1 MPIDYLRMQAR
12 TTRMLRQNGAL
23 YNVTRKGSVTVIGG
37 VEHKTEEVRFTAVG
51 VKTEYAP
58 GEIDGT
64 VIVNGDVQIVFTSEQ
79 EIKIGDVVDIDG
91 TAYRIVNPNPAKP
104 ASLVLNMGENTAFL
118 AEITAFVNKAKANQ
132 EAVVRTVG
140 IKILNQ
146 LVMMSPVGNPE
157 LWEVNQTAVS
167 YNRAVYDHNEAQ
179 RANPDNLTK
188 TGRLKKKA
196 RVVDG
201 MDIKAPPGYTGGRF
215 RGNWQVSFDAPTADE
230 TGRIDKTGDLTKAAG
245 NYTLSLFKVGM
256 KAIYFCNNVPY
267 AYPLEMGHS
276 TQAPGGIVRI
286 TAAEFQR
293 FFEEAVKEVSR

>member
-1 MPIDYLRMQAR
+1 M
-12 TTRMLRQNGAL
+12 
-23 YNVTRKGSVTVIGG
+23 
-37 VEHKTEEVRFTAVG
+37 
-51 VKTEYAP
+51 
-58 GEIDGT
+58 
-64 VIVNGDVQIVFTSEQ
+64 SENAGF
-79 EIKIGDVVDIDG
+79 IADI
-91 TAYRIVNPNPAKP
+91 N
-104 ASLVLNMGENTAFL
+104 
-118 AEITAFVNKAKANQ
+118 AFVDRAKTNQ
-132 EAVVRTVG
+132 DAVVRAVG
-140 IKILNQ
+140 IRILNQ

-157 LWEVNQTAVS
+157 LWEINQTAAA

-179 RANPDNLTK
+179 RADTSNLTK

-215 RGNWQVSFDAPTADE
+215 RGNWQVSFDAPTTEE

-256 KAIYFCNNVPY
+256 SSIYFCNNVPY

-276 TQAPGGIVRI
+276 TQAPGGMVRI

-293 FFEEAVKEVSR
+293 FFDEAIREVAK

>member
-1 MPIDYLRMQAR
+1 MDDNKA
-12 TTRMLRQNGAL
+12 
-23 YNVTRKGSVTVIGG
+23 
-37 VEHKTEEVRFTAVG
+37 FTAAI
-51 VKTEYAP
+51 T
-58 GEIDGT
+58 T
-64 VIVNGDVQIVFTSEQ
+64 F
-79 EIKIGDVVDIDG
+79 VD
-91 TAYRIVNPNPAKP
+91 
-104 ASLVLNMGENTAFL
+104 
-118 AEITAFVNKAKANQ
+118 KAKANQ
-132 EAVVRTVG
+132 EAVVRAVG
-140 IKILNQ
+140 IRILNQ

-157 LWEVNQTAVS
+157 LWGINQTAAS
-167 YNRAVYDHNEAQ
+167 YNQAVYDHNEAQ
-179 RANPDNLTK
+179 KSDPANLTK

-196 RVVDG
+196 RLVDG

-215 RGNWQVSFDAPTADE
+215 RGNWQISFDTPTTDE

-293 FFEEAVKEVSR
+293 FFEEAVREVTK